1 MCLSVQMLEA
11 AATGNWTGVV
21 TLRLEYQDLLR
32 RDLPANDATRR
43 ALLVL
48 QQQNQDLLDLTGHA
62 RAGIARELGQH
73 REKHRALN
81 AYLVSAGTS

>member
-1 MCLSVQMLEA
+1 MRVSLQMLEA
-11 AATGNWTGVV
+11 AETGNWTGVV

-32 RDLPANDATRR
+32 RDHPANEATRQ

-48 QQQNQDLLDLTGHA
+48 QQQNQDLLDLAGHA

-73 REKHRALN
+73 RQKHRALS

>member
-1 MCLSVQMLEA
+1 MCVGVQMLEA
-11 AATGNWTGVV
+11 AETGNWSGVV

-32 RDLPANDATRR
+32 RDHPANEATRQ

-48 QQQNQDLLDLTGHA
+48 QQQNHDLLDLAGHA

-73 REKHRALN
+73 REKHRALS